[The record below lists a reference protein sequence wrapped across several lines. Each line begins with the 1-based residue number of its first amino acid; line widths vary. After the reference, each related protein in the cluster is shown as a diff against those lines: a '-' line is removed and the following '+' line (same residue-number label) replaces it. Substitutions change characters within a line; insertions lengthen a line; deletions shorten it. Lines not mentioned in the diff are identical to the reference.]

1 MITSL
6 INYLLLEHQKVTF
19 KAENNLDFLE
29 HSVRIEALEDV
40 ADLSIILQF
49 SAKAEGTLVLQA

>member
-6 INYLLLEHQKVTF
+6 INYLLLEHQKVSF

-29 HSVRIEALEDV
+29 HSIRIEALEDV
-40 ADLSIILQF
+40 ADLIIFL
-49 SAKAEGTLVLQA
+49 